1 MEIKKTFS
9 SESLFFNKIILKPK
23 ISDIFVKS
31 ISSINSSGTVTPI
44 MTNPFYID
52 DIVNINSLHKDSIA
66 IEIVFEHNNF
76 TSNTEISDYIDVD
89 ISRIRSNYTGVLKT
103 KPVEILCKNYIAPI
117 IKIDNSNGVIVSAD
131 VSVRGI
137 SSDGRTLFNESLN
150 IGIGDSKEYIY
161 KKDGNIEFDKIR
173 FFKDGIVSK
182 YSKSTSIDTFDEDTI
197 YICHPKYINS
207 SEKKSISE
215 NIEINSNNNIFIL
228 NKDTYKVECSIT
240 ATILDTLSSYPIIKY
255 IGVVS
260 R

>member
-182 YSKSTSIDTFDEDTI
+182 YSKSTNIDTFDEDTI

-207 SEKKSISE
+207 PEKKSISE

>member
-31 ISSINSSGTVTPI
+31 ISSINSSGTVTSI

-161 KKDGNIEFDKIR
+161 EKDGNIEFDKIR

-182 YSKSTSIDTFDEDTI
+182 YSKSTNIDTFDEDTI
-197 YICHPKYINS
+197 YICHPKYINN

>member
-44 MTNPFYID
+44 MNNPFYID

-76 TSNTEISDYIDVD
+76 TPNTEISDYIDVD

-182 YSKSTSIDTFDEDTI
+182 YSKSTNIDTFDEDTI

-215 NIEINSNNNIFIL
+215 NIEINNNNNIFIL